1 MGRRGVCET
10 INKKDEYMKT
20 LPVSDESEKGVLGSC
35 LLDPSIIGKIDLHEE
50 DFYDPRNQKLWV
62 SLKEQYAQG
71 KAMDAITIGAW
82 LNEHNELEGVGGY
95 DRLIDLQ
102 DVAVISAHSEHYTEG
117 VLKASKLR
125 QEIKALEDG
134 LGVAYD
140 GESASESVISALIR
154 ANVSVQKD
162 LTIEEHGEKFIQD
175 CIDAQCGHF
184 GWWCSEWT
192 EKLGKQKSELVLLHA
207 PRSTGKTAMMLQW
220 QIAAHMR
227 GDRTPLASI
236 EMLKGELLP
245 RYLAHVGQM
254 DTYRMKV
261 RPVGATEDEADRA
274 RKALKTVASL
284 DLCVRDKGMT
294 IEDIRG
300 WAVAEWRKGA
310 QAIFI
315 DNLLSISDGG
325 KNYDSKT
332 IMYDDFI
339 RKFRDLRDDLQIP
352 IIILAHPNANMQI
365 AWSKDVENFADQIIL
380 LANVPSEGMD
390 VNGETVYQLPLSGTH
405 VIAKFQKNRQGL
417 SPVASLE
424 FDGVTQTFKHIQWE
438 T

>member
-1 MGRRGVCET
+1 MKIPHSPE
-10 INKKDEYMKT
+10 DE
-20 LPVSDESEKGVLGSC
+20 LGVLGSC
-35 LLDPSIIGKIDLHEE
+35 LLDCSLIPKIDLQPK
-50 DFYDPRNQKLWV
+50 DFYEPRHYRLWNA
-62 SLKEQYAQG
+62 LQQQYNEG
-71 KAMDAITIGAW
+71 KAMDALTIGAW
-82 LNEHNELEGVGGY
+82 LKDKNLLDQVGGY
-95 DRLIDLQ
+95 DHLVRLQ
-102 DVAVISAHSEHYTEG
+102 SDVLVSAHSQHYAEG
-117 VLKASKLR
+117 VRKTSKLR
-125 QEIKALEDG
+125 QEIAVLQNG
-134 LGVAYD
+134 LGVAYN
-140 GESASESVISALIR
+140 GESASEGVISALIR
-154 ANVSVQKD
+154 ANVSVEQD
-162 LTIEEHGEKFIQD
+162 MTIEQHGEKFIQD

-261 RPVGATEDEADRA
+261 RPVGATQDEAERA

-300 WAVAEWRKGA
+300 WAVSEYRNGA

-325 KNYDSKT
+325 KKYDSKT

-390 VNGETVYQLPLSGTH
+390 VNGETVYQLPLQGTH

-424 FDGVTQTFKHIQWE
+424 FDGSTQTFKHIQWE

>member
-1 MGRRGVCET
+1 M
-10 INKKDEYMKT
+10 KK
-20 LPVSDESEKGVLGSC
+20 LPVSSESEEGVLGSV
-35 LLDPSIIGKIDLHEE
+35 LLDPSIIPNLPLHKE
-50 DFYDPRNQKLWV
+50 DFYDPRNAHLWDYLV
-62 SLKEQYAQG
+62 QQYAEG

-82 LNEHNELEGVGGY
+82 LESHNKLGSVGGY
-95 DRLIDLQ
+95 DRLVELQ
-102 DVAVISAHSEHYTEG
+102 RDTLIPCHSQYYAEG

-125 QEIKALEDG
+125 QEIKVLEDG
-134 LGVAYD
+134 LAVAYG
-140 GESASESVISALIR
+140 GETSAEGVISGLIR
-154 ANVSVQKD
+154 ANVDVEKD
-162 LTIEEHGEKFIQD
+162 LTLEEYGEKFIKD
-175 CIDAQCGHF
+175 CINGQCGHF
-184 GWWCSEWT
+184 GWWCNEWN
-192 EKLGKQKSELVLLHA
+192 EKLGRQSSELVLLHA

-261 RPVGATEDEADRA
+261 RPVGATQDEAERA
-274 RKALKTVASL
+274 RKALSQVAEL
-284 DLCVRDKGMT
+284 NLCVRDKGMT

-300 WAVAEWRKGA
+300 WAVAEWRNGA

-325 KNYDSKT
+325 KKYDSKT

-339 RKFRDLRDDLQIP
+339 RKFRDLRDDLKIP
-352 IIILAHPNANMQI
+352 IIILAHPNANMEI

-380 LANVPSEGMD
+380 LANVPTDGID
-390 VNGETVYQLPLSGTH
+390 VNGERVQQMQLDGTH

-417 SPVASLE
+417 SPVAHLE
-424 FDGVTQTFKHIQWE
+424 FKGDTQTFRHIRWE
-438 T
+438 I

>member
-1 MGRRGVCET
+1 
-10 INKKDEYMKT
+10 MKT
-20 LPVSDESEKGVLGSC
+20 LPVSEESERGVLGSC
-35 LLDPSIIGKIDLHEE
+35 LLDPTIIGSIQLHEH

-62 SLKEQYAQG
+62 ALNDQYTEG
-71 KAMDAITIGAW
+71 KAMDAITIGSW
-82 LNEHNELEGVGGY
+82 LQDNNQLELVGGY
-95 DRLIDLQ
+95 DRLVELQ
-102 DVAVISAHSEHYTEG
+102 DAALVSAHSQFYAEG

-125 QEIKALEDG
+125 QEIKALEEG
-134 LGVAYD
+134 LVVAYD
-140 GESASESVISALIR
+140 GNSASEGVISSLIR
-154 ANVSVQKD
+154 VNVDTQKD
-162 LTIEEHGEKFIQD
+162 LSIEEHGEKFIED
-175 CIDAQCGHF
+175 CVNARCGHF
-184 GWWCSEWT
+184 GWWCPEWT
-192 EKLGKQKSELVLLHA
+192 EKLGKQSSELVLLHA
-207 PRSTGKTAMMLQW
+207 PRSTGKTALMLQW

-261 RPVGATEDEADRA
+261 RPIGATEDEAHRA
-274 RKALKTVASL
+274 RKALKRVAEL

-300 WAVAEWRKGA
+300 WAVAEWREGA
-310 QAIFI
+310 QAIFV

-325 KNYDSKT
+325 KKYDSKT

-352 IIILAHPNANMQI
+352 IIILAHPNANMEI

-380 LANVPSEGMD
+380 LANVPQDGIE
-390 VNGETVYQLPLSGTH
+390 VNGQTVYHLPLNGTH

-424 FDGVTQTFKHIQWE
+424 FNGVTQTFKHIQWE

>member
-1 MGRRGVCET
+1 MKIPHSPE
-10 INKKDEYMKT
+10 DE
-20 LPVSDESEKGVLGSC
+20 LGVLGSC
-35 LLDPSIIGKIDLHEE
+35 LLDCSLIPKIDLQPK
-50 DFYDPRNQKLWV
+50 DFYEPRHYRLWNA
-62 SLKEQYAQG
+62 LQQQYNEG
-71 KAMDAITIGAW
+71 KAMDALTIGAW
-82 LNEHNELEGVGGY
+82 LKDKNLLDQVGGY
-95 DRLIDLQ
+95 DHLVRLQ
-102 DVAVISAHSEHYTEG
+102 SDVLVSAHSQHYAEG
-117 VLKASKLR
+117 VRKTSKLR
-125 QEIKALEDG
+125 QEIAVLQDG

-154 ANVSVQKD
+154 ANVSVEQD
-162 LTIEEHGEKFIQD
+162 MTIEQHGEKFIQD

-261 RPVGATEDEADRA
+261 RPVGATQDEAERA

-300 WAVAEWRKGA
+300 WAVSEYRNGA

-325 KNYDSKT
+325 KKYDSKT

-390 VNGETVYQLPLSGTH
+390 VNGETVYQLPLQGTH

-424 FDGVTQTFKHIQWE
+424 FDGSTQTFKHIQWE